1 MTAETMDRLKLRR
14 FAKLSIAA
22 AIFTIGLKSA
32 AYLLT
37 GSIGLLSDAL
47 ESMVNVIG
55 ALLAFWM
62 LTIAAR
68 PANRD
73 HAFGY
78 SKAEYFSSG
87 AEGGLILIAAAGIGL
102 TSIQRLISPE
112 PLEQVGV
119 GLIVSAVASVVNLVT
134 AQILKKAGK
143 QYHSITLEA
152 DAVHLMTDV
161 WTSVGVIAGVGTV
174 ALTGWQR
181 LDPIIAI
188 LVAINIVRSGIQI
201 VRRSALGLLDRSLP
215 IEEHDIICKTLEPF
229 KKNGIE
235 IHALKTR
242 EAGARKFV
250 SFHVVVPGNWTVHEG
265 HQYLEK
271 IEADV
276 CKALPN
282 VSVFTHLESVDD
294 PASYDDE
301 DLDRI

>member
-1 MTAETMDRLKLRR
+1 MTAKTGSRLNLRR
-14 FAKLSIAA
+14 FAQLSILAA
-22 AIFTIGLKSA
+22 VFTIGLKSS

-47 ESMVNVIG
+47 ESLVNVIG
-55 ALLAFWM
+55 ALMAFWM

-68 PANRD
+68 PANRE

-87 AEGGLILIAAAGIGL
+87 AEGGLILIAAAGIAL
-102 TSIQRLISPE
+102 TSIERLISPR
-112 PLEQVGV
+112 PLEKVGV
-119 GLIVSAVASVVNLVT
+119 GLAVSGVASIVNFVI
-134 AQILKKAGK
+134 ARILKKAGK

-152 DAVHLMTDV
+152 DAEHLMTDV
-161 WTSVGVIAGVGTV
+161 WTSVGVIGGVGAV

-188 LVAINIVRSGIQI
+188 LVAANIVRSGIQI

-215 IEEHDIICKTLEPF
+215 SDEHDLICKTLEPF
-229 KKNGIE
+229 KKDGIQ

-265 HQYLEK
+265 HQFLEK
-271 IEADV
+271 IEADI
-276 CKALPN
+276 CKVLPN
-282 VSVFTHLESVDD
+282 VSVFTHLESLDD

>member
-1 MTAETMDRLKLRR
+1 MAANPHSRLNLRR
-14 FAKLSIAA
+14 FAQLSIWAA
-22 AIFTIGLKSA
+22 VFTIGLKSA

-47 ESMVNVIG
+47 ESMVNVVG
-55 ALLAFWM
+55 ALMAFWM

-68 PANRD
+68 PPD
-73 HAFGY
+73 KKHSFGY

-87 AEGGLILIAAAGIGL
+87 VEGGLILIAAIAIGL
-102 TSIQRLISPE
+102 TSIQRLIFPK
-112 PLEQVGV
+112 PLQQIGT
-119 GLIVSAVASVVNLVT
+119 GLVVSGVASIVNFVV
-134 AQILKKAGK
+134 ARILKRAAI

-152 DAVHLMTDV
+152 DAEHLMTDV
-161 WTSVGVIAGVGTV
+161 WTSAGVIAGVGAV

-188 LVAINIVRSGIQI
+188 LVAANIVKSGIRI

-215 IEEHDIICKTLEPF
+215 NEEHEIIWKTLDPY
-229 KKNGIE
+229 KKNGVE
-235 IHALKTR
+235 IHALRTR
-242 EAGARKFV
+242 EAGARRFV

-265 HQYLEK
+265 HQLLEK

-276 CKALPN
+276 RQALPN
-282 VSVFTHLESVDD
+282 ISVFTHLESLDD
-294 PASYDDE
+294 PSSWDDQ